1 MKILTNCILLLGL
14 LFINTASSA
23 AVEAAAVEAAAVETA
38 AVETVAEDVAA
49 EDATALRVEVTGLED
64 AQGSIYIAV
73 YDSDDTWLGKD
84 TVLTREVV
92 IADALKEGV
101 VFAEL
106 SLPQGEYALSVF
118 YDKNDNGKLDS
129 NFIGIPKEPVALSNN
144 ARPKF
149 GPPKYKDAVFTL
161 GAEAVTQTISIEK
174 I

>member
-1 MKILTNCILLLGL
+1 MKNITNAIALLSL
-14 LFINTASSA
+14 LFVNTAI
-23 AVEAAAVEAAAVETA
+23 
-38 AVETVAEDVAA
+38 VAA
-49 EDATALRVEVTGLED
+49 EETSDEIATADTTLLRVEVTGLED
-64 AQGSIYIAV
+64 AEGSLYISV

-92 IADALKEGV
+92 IVDALQENV
-101 VFAEL
+101 VCVEL
-106 SLPQGEYALSVF
+106 NLPPGQYALSIF

-161 GAEAVTQTISIEK
+161 GSEAAIQNISIEK

>member
-1 MKILTNCILLLGL
+1 MKILTNCILLLSL
-14 LFINTASSA
+14 LFINSAISAAEHTA
-23 AVEAAAVEAAAVETA
+23 AVEAAVVEASAVEAGVESVTI
-38 AVETVAEDVAA
+38 
-49 EDATALRVEVTGLED
+49 LRIEVTGLED
-64 AQGSIYIAV
+64 AEGSIYISV
-73 YDSDDTWLGKD
+73 YDSGDTWLGKD

-92 IADALKEGV
+92 IADAIAEGIV
-101 VFAEL
+101 LTEL
-106 SLPQGEYALSVF
+106 SLPPAEYALSIF

-161 GAEAVTQTISIEK
+161 GYEAATQNIAIKK